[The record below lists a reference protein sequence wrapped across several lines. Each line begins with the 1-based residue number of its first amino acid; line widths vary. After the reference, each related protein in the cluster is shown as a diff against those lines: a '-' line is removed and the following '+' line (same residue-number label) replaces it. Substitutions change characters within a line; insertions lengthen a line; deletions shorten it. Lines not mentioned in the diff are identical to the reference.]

1 MDTFIIKGGKPLYGS
16 VRLGG
21 AKNASF
27 KLMIASMLTQGESR
41 LLNFSHINDV
51 EITRKILED
60 LGATT
65 KVAGERTMFISCKGI
80 TSDTIPQKYGV
91 LSRASTMFL
100 GPLLAKFG
108 HAVVPLPGGDAIG
121 KRPIDWHL
129 HGLEALGAT
138 IVNRGDTLEAT
149 VQGKLKGVTY
159 RFEKNTHTGTETLIM
174 AAVLAQGKTILE
186 NAALEPEIDD
196 LIEYLTD
203 MGAHIHRHANRVIE
217 IDGVEKLQPTV
228 HQIMP
233 DRNEA
238 VSYACAAIATKGDII
253 VENAKQ
259 EHLQAFLDKI
269 AEMGAGYEVGSYG
282 IRFYHKGKLKAV
294 DMETQPYPGF
304 MTDWQPLWAVLLTQA
319 EGKSII
325 HETVSENR
333 FQYIKGLEAM
343 GAKARLFSP
352 KVKDPQKFYNF
363 PYDKNDNTPHA
374 VEITGVTALKAGEFY
389 VPDLRAGATMVLAAL
404 VAPGT
409 TRLTNI
415 DQIDRGYEQLD
426 HRLRAIGAQVVRA

>member
-27 KLMIASMLTQGESR
+27 KLMIASMLTEGESR

-51 EITRKILED
+51 EITRQILED

-80 TSDTIPQKYGV
+80 KNDTIPQKYGV

-100 GPLLAKFG
+100 GPILAKFG
-108 HAVVPLPGGDAIG
+108 HAIVPLPGGDAIG
-121 KRPIDWHL
+121 KRPIDWHV
-129 HGLEALGAT
+129 HGLEALGAK
-138 IVNRGDTLEAT
+138 IINHGDTLEAT
-149 VQGKLKGVTY
+149 VQGKLKGTTY

-196 LIEYLTD
+196 LIEYLID

-217 IDGVEKLQPTV
+217 IDGVEKLQPAV

-282 IRFYHKGKLKAV
+282 IRFYYKGKLKAV

-319 EGKSII
+319 EGKSTI

-343 GAKARLFSP
+343 GAKARLFNP
-352 KVKDPQKFYNF
+352 KVKNPQQFYNF
-363 PYDKNDNTPHA
+363 PYDKNDTTPHG
-374 VEITGVTALKAGEFY
+374 VEITGVTPLKSGEFS

-409 TRLTNI
+409 TQLANVE
-415 DQIDRGYEQLD
+415 QIDRGYEQFD
-426 HRLRAIGAQVVRA
+426 HRLRAIGAQIVRA